1 MRGEGTRPG
10 RGSGGPCSPR
20 GGSRADADGAQ
31 GTERARPDQA
41 QSGQGRGART
51 GAQTGSGGGFGAVA
65 LSRTRDGTR
74 AGRRA
79 GGRGPPC
86 QEPPG
91 VREPDR
97 PQPRARRE
105 PAARGRPPGPPGA
118 PPRRPHGASSPQN
131 PCDDKRH
138 KDIWSREKTCG
149 HLPRFLVIGPQKT
162 GTAPLGP
169 LAGRARDAGRGPR
182 DAAACPGRRPRAATA
197 APGRTP
203 RPSPARLRPRRKAD
217 AVSCGL

>member
-1 MRGEGTRPG
+1 MQPPGRKQGRCGWSTGDRASAARPG
-10 RGSGGPCSPR
+10 SERSRPR
-20 GGSRADADGAQ
+20 GTDGSADRERGWLQ
-31 GTERARPDQA
+31 GGGTESDAGREE
-41 QSGQGRGART
+41 SGET
-51 GAQTGSGGGFGAVA
+51 
-65 LSRTRDGTR
+65 
-74 AGRRA
+74 GRRA
-79 GGRGPPC
+79 GAAVSGAAGRSRAGPAPA
-86 QEPPG
+86 QG
-91 VREPDR
+91 QAGTGR
-97 PQPRARRE
+97 PRT
-105 PAARGRPPGPPGA
+105 PPGPPGA
-118 PPRRPHGASSPQN
+118 PPRRPHRASSPQN

-162 GTAPLGP
+162 GTAPPGP